1 MIDGYM
7 ITTRSQF
14 RKLSLFTRITLYTGI
29 ACSSVSWIH
38 GDEADS
44 ADDDELEPVQFYRS
58 PEERREAGL
67 GTKLTDWL
75 TFYGLLE
82 GEIEYAKD
90 KYLDRSTFSQDE
102 DTEAIQ
108 IGLEADFNEWLFG
121 EFVLEI
127 ENDRKIRTLV
137 DEGVLA
143 LEFDTWA
150 IKGGIMNLDFGE
162 YYSHLVTGPL
172 LEFGETRKWTLAFE
186 QELNN
191 STDVVVYSFEKESV
205 LANEDIG
212 WGASFEW
219 VSEDEAIRVGGG
231 YLSDV
236 RESDDFYREEDY
248 ATANDVSAW
257 NMYAMAGFESFEVT
271 AEIVESIDH
280 FLVEEERFRPRS
292 YNLELA
298 YFVTENLQIAGR
310 VEHAKDLV
318 EEPEWQTGVGITW
331 LAMEHLLISVD
342 YLHGDF
348 ESPLEIEE
356 DEEYLKNRK
365 IFAAQVAI
373 EF

>member
-1 MIDGYM
+1 M
-7 ITTRSQF
+7 ITTSSQF
-14 RKLSLFTRITLYTGI
+14 RQRSLLGRFTLFFG
-29 ACSSVSWIH
+29 AVCLGLAPLQS
-38 GDEADS
+38 DEVDAS
-44 ADDDELEPVQFYRS
+44 GEEELEPVQFYRS

-82 GEIEYAKD
+82 AEVEYEKD
-90 KYLDRSTFSQDE
+90 KFRDRSTFSQDE

-108 IGLEADFNEWLFG
+108 IGLEAEFNDWLFG
-121 EFVLEI
+121 EFVLEV
-127 ENDRKIRTLV
+127 ENDRKVRTLV

-186 QELNN
+186 QELNDF
-191 STDVVVYSFEKESV
+191 TDVVVYGFEKESI
-205 LANEDIG
+205 LAKDNLG

-219 VSEDEAIRVGGG
+219 VSEDESIRIGGG

-236 RESDDFYREEDY
+236 RESDDFFREEDY
-248 ATANDVSAW
+248 ATAHDVAAW
-257 NMYAMAGFESFEVT
+257 NFYAMAGFESFEIT

-280 FLVEEERFRPRS
+280 FLVEEDRFRPRS

-298 YFVTENLQIAGR
+298 YFLNENLQIAGR
-310 VEHAKDLV
+310 IEHTQELI
-318 EEPEWQTGVGITW
+318 EEPEWQTGIGVTW
-331 LAMEHLLISVD
+331 LAMEHLLIAVD

-348 ESPLEIEE
+348 ETPLEIEE
-356 DEEYLKNRK
+356 DEAYLKNRE
-365 IFAAQVAI
+365 IIAAQVAI

>member
-1 MIDGYM
+1 MISQ
-7 ITTRSQF
+7 RSKFRQF
-14 RKLSLFTRITLYTGI
+14 SPLISLSFLILGLPDF
-29 ACSSVSWIH
+29 IH
-38 GDEADS
+38 SQVYAQPEEEFGAGEV
-44 ADDDELEPVQFYRS
+44 EPVQFYRS

-67 GTKLTDWL
+67 GTKLTEWL

-82 GEIEYAKD
+82 GEIEYTKD
-90 KYLDRSTFSQDE
+90 KFQDRSTFSQDE

-108 IGLEADFNEWLFG
+108 IGLEAEFNDWLFG

-127 ENDRKIRTLV
+127 ENDRKVRTLV

-172 LEFGETRKWTLAFE
+172 LEFGETRKWSLALE
-186 QELNN
+186 RELND
-191 STDVVVYSFEKESV
+191 STDIVVYGFEKESA
-205 LANEDIG
+205 LAKHDIG

-219 VSEDEAIRVGGG
+219 ASEDEAIRLGGG

-236 RESDDFYREEDY
+236 RESDDLFGEEDY
-248 ATANDVSAW
+248 ATSSDVAAW
-257 NMYAMAGFESFEVT
+257 NIYAMVGFESFEIT
-271 AEIVESIDH
+271 AEVVESIDH
-280 FLVEEERFRPRS
+280 FDVEEGRFRPRS

-298 YFVTENLQIAGR
+298 YFLNENLQVAGR
-310 VEHAKDLV
+310 IEHAKELI
-318 EEPEWQTGVGITW
+318 EEPEWQTGLGITW

-342 YLHGDF
+342 YLYGDF
-348 ESPLEIEE
+348 ETPLEIEE
-356 DEEYLKNRK
+356 DKEYLKNRK
-365 IFAAQVAI
+365 IVAAQVAI